1 MVNKMINNIKELI
14 KIDKKEV
21 LRYLQY
27 KNQNINE
34 DLSNL
39 INESIEE
46 TKKIINPKFVLR
58 RYTIKKINKE
68 IGKKQVILENGN
80 LILES
85 DDIYNLFE
93 KCDECI
99 LMATTLGL
107 DIEREIRKL
116 TYTNLTKGVIMDAC
130 ATTAIEEVCDVVQEN
145 IAKNLSSEDRYI
157 TYRYSP
163 GYGDLSI
170 DKNIDINNI
179 LNSQKEIGLTVTN
192 SGIMIPRKSVV
203 ALIGVSDKKA
213 ISTKKSCDYCNNR
226 HNCDYKKEGHSCGD
240 KKILKR

>member
-68 IGKKQVILENGN
+68 NGKKQVILENGN

-85 DDIYNLFE
+85 NDI
-93 KCDECI
+93 
-99 LMATTLGL
+99 MATTLGL

-157 TYRYSP
+157 SYRYSP

-179 LNSQKEIGLTVTN
+179 LNTQKEIGLTVTN

>member
-68 IGKKQVILENGN
+68 NGKKQVILENGN

-85 DDIYNLFE
+85 NDIYNLFE

-145 IAKNLSSEDRYI
+145 IAKNLSSEDI
-157 TYRYSP
+157 
-163 GYGDLSI
+163 LV
-170 DKNIDINNI
+170 IDIV
-179 LNSQKEIGLTVTN
+179 LVM
-192 SGIMIPRKSVV
+192 GIYP
-203 ALIGVSDKKA
+203 
-213 ISTKKSCDYCNNR
+213 
-226 HNCDYKKEGHSCGD
+226 
-240 KKILKR
+240 

>member
-39 INESIEE
+39 IDESIEE

-68 IGKKQVILENGN
+68 NGKKQVILENGN

-85 DDIYNLFE
+85 NDIYNLFE

-179 LNSQKEIGLTVTN
+179 LNTQK
-192 SGIMIPRKSVV
+192 
-203 ALIGVSDKKA
+203 
-213 ISTKKSCDYCNNR
+213 
-226 HNCDYKKEGHSCGD
+226 
-240 KKILKR
+240 

>member
-68 IGKKQVILENGN
+68 NGKKQVILENGN

-85 DDIYNLFE
+85 NDIYNLFE

-157 TYRYSP
+157 SYRYSP

-170 DKNIDINNI
+170 DKNISEFAVCNGRRVRIWSDSWRKTAVLIRRYLKLEKIEDIPFARI
-179 LNSQKEIGLTVTN
+179 FC
-192 SGIMIPRKSVV
+192 
-203 ALIGVSDKKA
+203 AHKK
-213 ISTKKSCDYCNNR
+213 
-226 HNCDYKKEGHSCGD
+226 
-240 KKILKR
+240 

>member
-39 INESIEE
+39 IDESIEE

-58 RYTIKKINKE
+58 RYPIKKISKE
-68 IGKKQVILENGN
+68 NGKKQVILENGN

-85 DDIYNLFE
+85 NDIYNLFE

-116 TYTNLTKGVIMDAC
+116 TYTI
-130 ATTAIEEVCDVVQEN
+130 
-145 IAKNLSSEDRYI
+145 
-157 TYRYSP
+157 
-163 GYGDLSI
+163 
-170 DKNIDINNI
+170 
-179 LNSQKEIGLTVTN
+179 
-192 SGIMIPRKSVV
+192 
-203 ALIGVSDKKA
+203 
-213 ISTKKSCDYCNNR
+213 
-226 HNCDYKKEGHSCGD
+226 
-240 KKILKR
+240 

>member
-39 INESIEE
+39 IDESIEE

-58 RYTIKKINKE
+58 RYPIKKISKE
-68 IGKKQVILENGN
+68 NGKKQVILENGN

-85 DDIYNLFE
+85 NDIYNLFE

-145 IAKNLSSEDRYI
+145 IAKNLLSEDRYI

-213 ISTKKSCDYCNNR
+213 ISAKKSCDYCNNR

>member
-68 IGKKQVILENGN
+68 NGKKQVILENGN

-85 DDIYNLFE
+85 NDIYNLFE

-157 TYRYSP
+157 SYRYSP

-203 ALIGVSDKKA
+203 ALIGVSAKKA

>member
-68 IGKKQVILENGN
+68 NGKKQVILENGN

-85 DDIYNLFE
+85 NDIYNLFE
-93 KCDECI
+93 KCD
-99 LMATTLGL
+99 
-107 DIEREIRKL
+107 EREIRKL

-157 TYRYSP
+157 SYRYSP

-179 LNSQKEIGLTVTN
+179 LNTQKEIGLTVTN